1 MDPLSDVLRAV
12 RLDGAFF
19 FVIEAWSP
27 WSLNIGAARALEPR
41 VLPNS
46 EHLIAYH
53 ILTAGRAWAGPPGG
67 TQVCLQPGDAILFPH
82 GMPHFLSG
90 ERGVQVFPGTMNSRP
105 ERYLE
110 WLRMDGPGE
119 SAATFVCGFLGCD
132 AFPFNPLLA
141 SLPPMLHMPSLTTG
155 WLAEFPRQVIAESQ
169 QQREGASTMLTR
181 MAELMFIEVVRRHL
195 ASDASAAHGWL
206 AGLRDPV
213 VAPAL
218 IALHARPAH
227 AWTLSEL
234 AAEASASRSVLAER
248 FTDVVGVPPMQYL
261 TQWRLQLAAE
271 QLASCT
277 DKISAISMR
286 VGYESDAA
294 FSRAFKRATG
304 KSPAAWRRQRAS

>member
-12 RLDGAFF
+12 RLNGAFF
-19 FVIEAWSP
+19 FIVEARSP
-27 WSLNIGAARALEPR
+27 WSLNICAARELEPR
-41 VLPNS
+41 VLPDC

-53 ILTAGRAWAGPPGG
+53 ILTAGSAWAGPAGAA
-67 TQVCLQPGDAILFPH
+67 QVRMQPGDAILFPH

-110 WLRMDGPGE
+110 WIRMDGPGE

-141 SLPPMLHMPSLTTG
+141 ALPPMLHMPSLTTG

-169 QQREGASTMLTR
+169 QPRVGAKTMLTR
-181 MAELMFIEVVRRHL
+181 MAELMFIEVVRRHV
-195 ASDASAAHGWL
+195 ASDGAAAHGWL
-206 AGLRDPV
+206 AGLCDPV

-218 IALHARPAH
+218 VALHARPAH

-234 AAEASASRSVLAER
+234 AAEASTSRSVLAER
-248 FTDVVGVPPMQYL
+248 FTDMVGVPPMHYL
-261 TQWRLQLAAE
+261 TKWRLQLAAE
-271 QLASCT
+271 LLASST
-277 DKISAISMR
+277 EKVSAIGMR
-286 VGYESDAA
+286 VGYESEAA

-304 KSPAAWRRQRAS
+304 KAPAAWRKERSG